1 MNWKSYELVVVT
13 FIYLPGHFM
22 FVDLIDFIL
31 IQ

>member
-1 MNWKSYELVVVT
+1 MNWKSHELVVVT

-22 FVDLIDFIL
+22 FVDFIDFIL